1 MLRTYFGRSGQANLK
16 SMQPKRCDHSPMR
29 LLAKTAPSIG
39 VFLSL
44 DLPMKLQCIWTFTS
58 STAQG
63 GGGSFKNR
71 KPVGEVGCE
80 SGMAERSHWWTER
93 CLISLSLSLFL
104 SFSLCFSL
112 FLWLST
118 YLPTYWSIYLPIY
131 LGSISCLYQCFGT
144 RPMLSSML
152 YVMLWIWRF
161 VFHVNFD
168 VVNLAFFSSRKN

>member
-80 SGMAERSHWWTER
+80 SGMAERSH
-93 CLISLSLSLFL
+93 
-104 SFSLCFSL
+104 
-112 FLWLST
+112 
-118 YLPTYWSIYLPIY
+118 
-131 LGSISCLYQCFGT
+131 
-144 RPMLSSML
+144 
-152 YVMLWIWRF
+152 
-161 VFHVNFD
+161 
-168 VVNLAFFSSRKN
+168 